1 MMTTIV
7 ITMITT
13 TVMTRITTMMTTGNQ
28 LAAEKEKRKRGP
40 HKGVKKLL
48 VACTKNLSLFA
59 NMF

>member
-7 ITMITT
+7 IAMLF
-13 TVMTRITTMMTTGNQ
+13 MTRINTVMTTGNQ
-28 LAAEKEKRKRGP
+28 LAEEKEKKRGP

-48 VACTKNLSLFA
+48 VACTKNVSLFA